1 MNLGHERLLAGR
13 LKFLR
18 PDSLPLMRQRM
29 CSIGHLPDAD
39 RIAGLALGAKSLDVF
54 MVHVPLHG
62 DSN

>member
-1 MNLGHERLLAGR
+1 
-13 LKFLR
+13 
-18 PDSLPLMRQRM
+18 M